1 MTKLGKYELWLLWY
15 IMMNLIIDVC
25 YAHPL
30 WYHIWFENAN
40 ILSSCLNTYC
50 WQCKCLKNIELLRP
64 QMSHTQALLIV
75 WEPCGHVA
83 SPRSKLAWDCI
94 HLVYYISSC
103 LSRIAIILLPW
114 DFFVEARNLRNFRK
128 ISAALP
134 LVFWTPENFRI
145 HRTCYLWKKNTS
157 YIPRYPTT
165 TPYQSNTFPWHF

>member
-1 MTKLGKYELWLLWY
+1 MYAMHTLYD
-15 IMMNLIIDVC
+15 IMFDLKMQISWALALILIADDV
-25 YAHPL
+25 
-30 WYHIWFENAN
+30 NAF
-40 ILSSCLNTYC
+40 
-50 WQCKCLKNIELLRP
+50 KNIELLRP

-83 SPRSKLAWDCI
+83 SPGQNWHGIAFIWFIIS
-94 HLVYYISSC
+94 HLVYPG
-103 LSRIAIILLPW
+103 LLL
-114 DFFVEARNLRNFRK
+114 FLFHEIYAEARNSRNFRK